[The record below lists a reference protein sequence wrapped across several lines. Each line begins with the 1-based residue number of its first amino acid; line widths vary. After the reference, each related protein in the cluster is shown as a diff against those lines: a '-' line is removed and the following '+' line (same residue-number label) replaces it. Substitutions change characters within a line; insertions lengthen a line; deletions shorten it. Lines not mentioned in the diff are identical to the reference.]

1 MKVQIFDPE
10 FWSCTST
17 EKCHSTTNTSLK
29 VSSMVGTVRKL
40 ERRHPY
46 LLSSIVTAWYY
57 PCVHFEVTID
67 THCSQTVRLSHCS
80 VNPLLRNSGK
90 DGTAAAGKIPQ
101 WPPLCWWKGSC
112 FNDCHER
119 SHVRLSYY
127 PTNCHEDWWI
137 SHGYFQGP
145 RKHRSC

>member
-1 MKVQIFDPE
+1 
-10 FWSCTST
+10 
-17 EKCHSTTNTSLK
+17 
-29 VSSMVGTVRKL
+29 MVGTVRKL

-90 DGTAAAGKIPQ
+90 DGTAAAKYLSGHHCVDGKVLVSTTVMRGHMSVFHIIQ
-101 WPPLCWWKGSC
+101 QIVMRTDEYRMDISKDQENIGHVKDHGLWI
-112 FNDCHER
+112 CHA
-119 SHVRLSYY
+119 
-127 PTNCHEDWWI
+127 T
-137 SHGYFQGP
+137 
-145 RKHRSC
+145 

>member
-1 MKVQIFDPE
+1 
-10 FWSCTST
+10 
-17 EKCHSTTNTSLK
+17 
-29 VSSMVGTVRKL
+29 MVGTVRKL

-90 DGTAAAGKIPQ
+90 DGTAAAKYLSGHHCVDGKVLVLTTLDISKDQ
-101 WPPLCWWKGSC
+101 ENIGHVKDHGLWI
-112 FNDCHER
+112 CHA
-119 SHVRLSYY
+119 
-127 PTNCHEDWWI
+127 T
-137 SHGYFQGP
+137 
-145 RKHRSC
+145 